1 MGLRTVGKDLELLG
15 DARLG
20 RDRSWR
26 YGRRRCARSQM
37 AVGSGERSAR
47 STARA
52 AAWIGDAREM
62 EEVESTLVRVMTAAE
77 REWWRRERDASKGA
91 SKKLGGR
98 P

>member
-1 MGLRTVGKDLELLG
+1 
-15 DARLG
+15 
-20 RDRSWR
+20 
-26 YGRRRCARSQM
+26 
-37 AVGSGERSAR
+37 
-47 STARA
+47 
-52 AAWIGDAREM
+52 M